1 MMVRRRWPL
10 FLAMA
15 ALLGAFA
22 APAAAQIG
30 RPDAGEPPP
39 STQDAVPHGGAVGPN
54 SGQRGSG
61 VPRSDIFEV
70 MVKTALLTLNDANLA
85 NDYSV
90 MNARLHPEFRKQA
103 PADRLAGI
111 FAPFR
116 NVKVDYSAMLM
127 HAPTYTDGPRVDAD
141 GLLVVKGYMET
152 RPWRTTFDLAW
163 RQSEGNWWL
172 WRINVQVRPPPR

>member
-1 MMVRRRWPL
+1 MTVRRLWPL
-10 FLAMA
+10 SLAIA
-15 ALLGAFA
+15 ALLGILATP
-22 APAAAQIG
+22 APAQIG
-30 RPDAGEPPP
+30 RPDTGEPPP
-39 STQDAVPHGGAVGPN
+39 STQDAVPHGGAVGPD
-54 SGQRGSG
+54 SGQRGSA

-103 PADRLAGI
+103 PASRLADI

-127 HAPTYTDGPRVDAD
+127 HAPTYTEGPRIDSN
-141 GLLVVKGYMET
+141 GLLAVKGYMET

-172 WRINVQVRPPPR
+172 WRINVQVRPPQ